1 MPSAFHLK
9 NRRYVLFTYAQAGPD
24 FDFWAV
30 VELLGNLGAE
40 CIIGRENHADG
51 GIHFHVFTDF
61 GRLFSS
67 RKTDIFDVGGK
78 HPNIQPIGRT
88 PVKAYDYACKDGD
101 IVAGGLG
108 RPGGDA
114 DFDPDS
120 FWDSATHCGSS
131 DEFLHFCDQLAPRD
145 LIRGFP
151 AFRAYSNWKW
161 NDGALAYNQ
170 PDGVEFDTS
179 AAPGID
185 EWLAQ
190 SIIGAGK
197 SRERYVS
204 LSSIPP
210 FGGSPTPRS
219 MSRTRL
225 GRSPLGRCSCESF
238 RIYCN
243 ADYVDAGL

>member
-24 FDFWAV
+24 FDYWAV
-30 VELLGNLGAE
+30 VDMLGSMGAE
-40 CIIGRENHADG
+40 CIIGRESHADG

-88 PVKAYDYACKDGD
+88 PAKAFDYACKDGD

-114 DFDPDS
+114 DFDADS
-120 FWDSATHCGSS
+120 FWDSATHCGSA

-161 NDGALAYNQ
+161 NDRALAYDQ
-170 PDGVEFDTS
+170 PNGVEFNTS
-179 AAPGID
+179 EAEGID

-190 SIIGAGK
+190 SAIGAGK
-197 SRERYVS
+197 MRERYVPS
-204 LSSIPP
+204 TPTGRYLPP
-210 FGGSPTPRS
+210 FGGALPR
-219 MSRTRL
+219 RAR
-225 GRSPLGRCSCESF
+225 F
-238 RIYCN
+238 HI
-243 ADYVDAGL
+243 